1 MDLKVPLVFPQ
12 GSQVSFRVVMVT
24 SGFLTSHF
32 RGNRPHLD
40 FCPETPCSSP
50 VATRI
55 SGLHSRF
62 TWGVRP
68 HLKLKQSTLLSS
80 PVATGICWSSLSGLK
95 GVKPPMEFREGTQDC
110 SLGPE
115 AKEGPHLAMPGES
128 HGLSPLAVGSL
139 GFLSSYDGELMEP
152 LLLPQG
158 SPVSIRVGR
167 GNVGLLLSH
176 GRGIRHQ
183 FTLKG
188 ES

>member
-1 MDLKVPLVFPQ
+1 
-12 GSQVSFRVVMVT
+12 
-24 SGFLTSHF
+24 
-32 RGNRPHLD
+32 
-40 FCPETPCSSP
+40 
-50 VATRI
+50 
-55 SGLHSRF
+55 
-62 TWGVRP
+62 
-68 HLKLKQSTLLSS
+68 
-80 PVATGICWSSLSGLK
+80 
-95 GVKPPMEFREGTQDC
+95 MEFREGTQDC

-176 GRGIRHQ
+176 GRGIRPQ
-183 FTLKG
+183 FALKG
-188 ES
+188 KSRGLSRVVAGNFGFPRVATVTSGSFSWCLWEVRNLFEL